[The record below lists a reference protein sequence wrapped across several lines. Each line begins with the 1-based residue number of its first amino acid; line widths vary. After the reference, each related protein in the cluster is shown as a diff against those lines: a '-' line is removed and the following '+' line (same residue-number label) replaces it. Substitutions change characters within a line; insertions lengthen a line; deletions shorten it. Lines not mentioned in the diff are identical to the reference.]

1 MYEVLLIF
9 AIVNIYQDILLAKQ
23 LGKQLLAVLI
33 DPEKTSIDQLPTLV
47 KLIHQSIATHIF
59 VGGSTDQH
67 NTIEPVIVALK
78 KATMLPIIIFPGS
91 ANQVSKEADGILF
104 LSLISGRNPEYL
116 IEQQVQSAIQIKESS
131 LEVLPTG
138 YILVDGGKESA
149 VERVSSSKPICQ
161 TNSELILRTALA
173 GEFSGKKIIYLEAGS
188 GAKTPVKSSIIS
200 LVKENLTIPLI
211 IGGGIQTVHQ
221 LTTAYAAGADLVV
234 IGTAFEKDPA
244 FFNIIKKESV
254 HENIS

>member
-1 MYEVLLIF
+1 M
-9 AIVNIYQDILLAKQ
+9 
-23 LGKQLLAVLI
+23 
-33 DPEKTSIDQLPTLV
+33 
-47 KLIHQSIATHIF
+47 
-59 VGGSTDQH
+59 GGSTDK
-67 NTIEPVIVALK
+67 NNCIENVVIELK
-78 KATMLPIIIFPGS
+78 KATSLPIIIFPGS
-91 ANQVSKEADGILF
+91 ANQVSNKADGILF

-116 IEQQVQSAIQIKESS
+116 IEQQVQAAIQVKESN

-161 TNSELILRTALA
+161 TNSELILKTALA

-188 GAKTPVKSSIIS
+188 GAKTPVKSTIIS
-200 LVKENLTIPLI
+200 LVKNNLSIPLI
-211 IGGGIQTVHQ
+211 VGGGIQTLHQ
-221 LTTAYAAGADLVV
+221 LTTAYTAGADLVV

-244 FFNIIKKESV
+244 FFNIIKKEAI

>member
-1 MYEVLLIF
+1 M
-9 AIVNIYQDILLAKQ
+9 NIYQDILLAKQ
-23 LGKQLLAVLI
+23 NGKQLLAVLI
-33 DPEKTSIDQLPTLV
+33 DPEKTSIEQLPTLV
-47 KLIHQSIATHIF
+47 KLIHQSFATHIF
-59 VGGSTDQH
+59 VGGSTDQQ
-67 NTIEPVIVALK
+67 NTIEAIIVTLK

-91 ANQVSKEADGILF
+91 ANQVTNKADGILF

-234 IGTAFEKDPA
+234 IGTAFEKDPT

>member
-23 LGKQLLAVLI
+23 HGKQLLAVLI
-33 DPEKTSIDQLPTLV
+33 DPEKTSIEQLPTLV

-91 ANQVSKEADGILF
+91 ANQVTKKADGILF

-234 IGTAFEKDPA
+234 IGTAFEKDPT

>member
-9 AIVNIYQDILLAKQ
+9 ANVNIYQDILLAKQ
-23 LGKQLLAVLI
+23 HGKQLLAVLI
-33 DPEKTSIDQLPTLV
+33 DPEKTSIEQLPTLV

-67 NTIEPVIVALK
+67 NTIEPLIVALK

-161 TNSELILRTALA
+161 TNSALILRTALA

-188 GAKTPVKSSIIS
+188 GAKDRKS
-200 LVKENLTIPLI
+200 
-211 IGGGIQTVHQ
+211 
-221 LTTAYAAGADLVV
+221 VV
-234 IGTAFEKDPA
+234 
-244 FFNIIKKESV
+244 
-254 HENIS
+254 

>member
-1 MYEVLLIF
+1 M
-9 AIVNIYQDILLAKQ
+9 NIYQDILLAKQ
-23 LGKQLLAVLI
+23 HGKQLLAVLI
-33 DPEKTSIDQLPTLV
+33 DPEKTSIEQLPTLV

-78 KATMLPIIIFPGS
+78 KATMLPIIIFPSS
-91 ANQVSKEADGILF
+91 ANQVSKKADGILF

-234 IGTAFEKDPA
+234 IGTAFEKDPT

>member
-9 AIVNIYQDILLAKQ
+9 ANVNIYQDILLAKQ
-23 LGKQLLAVLI
+23 HGKQLLAVLI
-33 DPEKTSIDQLPTLV
+33 DPEKTSIEQLPTLV

-91 ANQVSKEADGILF
+91 ANQVSKKADGILF

-244 FFNIIKKESV
+244 FFNIIKKDSV

>member
-1 MYEVLLIF
+1 LYEVLLIF
-9 AIVNIYQDILLAKQ
+9 ANVNIYQDILLAKQ
-23 LGKQLLAVLI
+23 HGKQLLAVLI
-33 DPEKTSIDQLPTLV
+33 DPEKTSIEQLPTLV

-138 YILVDGGKESA
+138 YILVDAGKESA

-244 FFNIIKKESV
+244 FFNIIKKDSV

>member
-1 MYEVLLIF
+1 M
-9 AIVNIYQDILLAKQ
+9 NIYQDILLAKQ

>member
-9 AIVNIYQDILLAKQ
+9 ANVNIYQDILLAKQ
-23 LGKQLLAVLI
+23 HGKQLLAVLI

-59 VGGSTDQH
+59 VGVSTDQH

-78 KATMLPIIIFPGS
+78 KATMLPIIIFPSS
-91 ANQVSKEADGILF
+91 ANQVSKKADGILF

-173 GEFSGKKIIYLEAGS
+173 GEFSCKKIIYLEVGS